1 MWMMYDLHSRYTC
14 RVCTKLPSSL
24 HTAMHTN
31 FVIIRMDGVAGIAR
45 YQTRISRIDNYP
57 NANIGFLSF
66 GAAHSERRMYVGI

>member
-1 MWMMYDLHSRYTC
+1 
-14 RVCTKLPSSL
+14 
-24 HTAMHTN
+24 
-31 FVIIRMDGVAGIAR
+31 MDGVAGIAR